1 MPPKFKTKAALW
13 KFLHDKAREEYLNS
27 EHFIGWEGKSKA
39 KSRSKSHSKKAKSK
53 SSKSKAKSHSKRAK
67 SRSKAHSKRSVY
79 ADNSKRAR
87 SYIKKHGSIT
97 RDARDEIYAHLRSVD
112 KKIGERE
119 LKSFIKKATTA
130 FPFTRGQAPKFV
142 KRVTDNKTTYG
153 ITQNGRIYKINQRST
168 VSVAAK
174 KVPKRIVERLKKL
187 KPHTKAKSKS
197 KTPKAKASSK
207 AVKKKSKSPLKAA
220 KRKSKSP
227 KAKAKSPLKLK
238 SAKAKNIYKVVE
250 EILQD

>member
-1 MPPKFKTKAALW
+1 MPPKFKSKEALW
-13 KFLHDKAREEYLNS
+13 KFLHDKARKEYLNS
-27 EHFIGWEGKSKA
+27 KYFIGGEGKPK
-39 KSRSKSHSKKAKSK
+39 SKSHSKKAKSR
-53 SSKSKAKSHSKRAK
+53 SHSKKAK
-67 SRSKAHSKRSVY
+67 SRSHSKKAKSRSHSKKPKTKARSKSTSQHSVY

-87 SYIKKHGSIT
+87 SYIKKHGSVT

-153 ITQNGRIYKINQRST
+153 ITQTGRIYKINQRST

-174 KVPKRIVERLKKL
+174 KVPKRIVERLKK
-187 KPHTKAKSKS
+187 HAKAKSKS
-197 KTPKAKASSK
+197 KSPKAKVAK
-207 AVKKKSKSPLKAA
+207 VAKK
-220 KRKSKSP
+220 KSKSP